1 MFATAPSIGKTFEIW
16 PAKLTF
22 AAGGAGARDA
32 LDAAMDAARE
42 LSSSVVADAELL
54 AKGAMN
60 VLPRGKAGRL
70 AIETVSAFRDVC
82 SPDLPPLL
90 AALPGAVC
98 DTVLD
103 VMLEVARNSGG
114 VEFIA
119 VSLGDTVAFH
129 QEPGTRLSGDVDM
142 PPVLGEFLAALGEG
156 ACGGVAIGGVHSG
169 MPTQGALDVVAIQS
183 KSAAV
188 AGFAASV
195 VADAAAG
202 VPLPVGPAPKDR
214 LIASAWEGRPVV
226 TAAGLMEPDI
236 LWQVLSAAVRQAS
249 VLRDKRLLSAAA
261 LGVKGRGR
269 TIGPVDGDRLL
280 RFGVSEWR

>member
-60 VLPRGKAGRL
+60 VLPRGKAGGL

-103 VMLEVARNSGG
+103 VMLEVAQACVREVLAQKVRG
-114 VEFIA
+114 A
-119 VSLGDTVAFH
+119 
-129 QEPGTRLSGDVDM
+129 RLER
-142 PPVLGEFLAALGEG
+142 PPVLHERLAGEAARRR
-156 ACGGVAIGGVHSG
+156 
-169 MPTQGALDVVAIQS
+169 
-183 KSAAV
+183 V
-188 AGFAASV
+188 AGEAARRRRTWRCL
-195 VADAAAG
+195 G
-202 VPLPVGPAPKDR
+202 AP
-214 LIASAWEGRPVV
+214 SRP
-226 TAAGLMEPDI
+226 EPR
-236 LWQVLSAAVRQAS
+236 SS
-249 VLRDKRLLSAAA
+249 
-261 LGVKGRGR
+261 
-269 TIGPVDGDRLL
+269 
-280 RFGVSEWR
+280 